1 MVARL
6 RARLAQEDG
15 MTLVE
20 LLTSMTVL
28 ALVLTGVLA
37 MFTSGLGAETDMN
50 TRFQSQQNARLA
62 LEVMRSD
69 IGDACSATGPA
80 GPTGT
85 ANFTSAASF
94 TLSEPSAAATSLG
107 SCSTGT
113 TSVSW
118 CAASANGTQPFALYR
133 AAAGTCS
140 AASGVDKVGS
150 LTMNTLFTSTCTA
163 GSHQLLTVTLPVNAN
178 LSDTHTVYRL
188 GDTIMLHNSSVA
200 SSC

>member
-1 MVARL
+1 VVARL
-6 RARLAQEDG
+6 RARLGQEDG

-62 LEVMRSD
+62 LVVMRSD

-80 GPTGT
+80 GAAGT
-85 ANFTSAASF
+85 ASFTSAASF
-94 TLSEPSAAATSLG
+94 TLTEPSTAAATLG

-118 CAASANGTQPFALYR
+118 CAASTSGTAPFALYR
-133 AAAGTCS
+133 AAAGTCT
-140 AASGVDKVGS
+140 AVTGVDRVGS
-150 LTMNTLFTSTCTA
+150 LTVNTLFSSTCTA
-163 GSHQLLTVTLPVNAN
+163 GSHQLLTVRLPVNAN
-178 LSDTHTVYRL
+178 LSDTHTVYTL